1 MNDPFSVLGV
11 SRGATEDEIK
21 AAYRKLAKKY
31 HPDLNPGDQTAERKM
46 REINE
51 AYAEALRIKRTGTG
65 SASGYGNGAGG
76 YGSSSGGY
84 GGYGGGNT
92 YGSYN
97 GGNSSYNQNRDG
109 YSSSGQGYGGNGW
122 EGFNPFAGFGFEPF
136 SFGGGRSARF
146 QPAGRAYRT
155 PELETVR
162 QHILAERYTDAI
174 DRLNRIPYHDA
185 DWYALYA
192 LADVG
197 LGNRSSALDHA
208 QNAVRLAPDDP
219 EYNELL
225 STLESGSRSYEQRQS
240 NMGFDLKS
248 FICSNP
254 CLSCCLINTV
264 LNCCCFGGGYR
275 YGTFCC

>member
-1 MNDPFSVLGV
+1 MTNDPFSVLGV

-21 AAYRKLAKKY
+21 SAYRKLAKKY
-31 HPDLNPGDQTAERKM
+31 HPDLNPGDKFAEQKM

-65 SASGYGNGAGG
+65 SAGNSSGG
-76 YGSSSGGY
+76 YGSYGSST
-84 GGYGGGNT
+84 GGYGGGNP
-92 YGSYN
+92 YGSYDQR
-97 GGNSSYNQNRDG
+97 NSSYDRNG

-122 EGFNPFAGFGFEPF
+122 DGFNPFAGFGFDPF
-136 SFGGGRSARF
+136 SSGSGRTTRF
-146 QPAGRAYRT
+146 RPAGRNYRS

-162 QHILAERYTDAI
+162 QSILAERYTDAI

-192 LADVG
+192 LADAG

-208 QNAVRLAPDDP
+208 RNAVRLAPDDR

-254 CLSCCLINTV
+254 CLTCCLANTV
-264 LNCCCFGGGYR
+264 LNCCCMGGGYR